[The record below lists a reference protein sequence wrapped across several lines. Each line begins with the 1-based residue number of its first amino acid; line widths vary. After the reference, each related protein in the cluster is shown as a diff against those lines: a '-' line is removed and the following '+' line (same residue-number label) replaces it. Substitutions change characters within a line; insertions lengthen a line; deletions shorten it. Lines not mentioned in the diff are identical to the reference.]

1 MSRDTGKIGA
11 RQAAKKPPDRALL
24 RYAPPSPL
32 QGLGPSGNDPSRNGG
47 TDLGITNQPVRAL
60 QRQPEGHRPYHRPY
74 RSQTDRR
81 EEHPAVT
88 RSKHRQGTGLPQNED
103 YSPPSLASSISTV
116 SSQTSRSIPR
126 LPQTT
131 TRSVQAHSAGHEA
144 EPTSSPQPAPNR
156 HPSPQARATQ
166 RPLPMGTITGLPQPR
181 NLHLRLFSPA
191 LRAFLARQNSRR
203 FRPFATLRP
212 LRGAELRQ
220 AGAFTSHR
228 GR

>member
-1 MSRDTGKIGA
+1 MGRKPEKIGA
-11 RQAAKKPPDRALL
+11 RQAAKRPPDRALL

-32 QGLGPSGNDPSRNGG
+32 RGLGPSGNDPSRNGG
-47 TDLGITNQPVRAL
+47 TDLGITNQPVTAL
-60 QRQPEGHRPYHRPY
+60 QRQPEGHRPYHSRLGRFTIGVKPSNH
-74 RSQTDRR
+74 RNAEQRR
-81 EEHPAVT
+81 ETRLNLGQNLPA
-88 RSKHRQGTGLPQNED
+88 
-103 YSPPSLASSISTV
+103 PSLASSNSPVTHQATA
-116 SSQTSRSIPR
+116 SSPR

-131 TRSVQAHSAGHEA
+131 TRSVQAHSAGHEV
-144 EPTSSPQPAPNR
+144 EPTSSPQPAPNC

-203 FRPFATLRP
+203 FRPSAPLRP
-212 LRGAELRQ
+212 LRGAGLRL